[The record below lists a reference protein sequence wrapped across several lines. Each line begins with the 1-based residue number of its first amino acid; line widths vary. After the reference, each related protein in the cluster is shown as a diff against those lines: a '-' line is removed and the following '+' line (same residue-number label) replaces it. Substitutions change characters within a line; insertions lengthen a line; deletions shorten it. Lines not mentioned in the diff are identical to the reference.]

1 MTRFTRPLGLG
12 LILALGTL
20 AWSQLKP
27 LDHSVYDSWKS
38 IQGRSIS
45 GDGSWGAWS
54 ITPQEGDALTEVKS
68 LSGGKTF
75 SIERGS
81 GLRFTEDSAFLLATQ
96 VPKFAE
102 ARDARRARKPANEQP
117 KNALVILNLKSGE
130 QTVIEKVSSWSLAQK
145 GSGWIMYRLDTGTPA
160 AGGTGGPGGGRP
172 GGRPGGAPPAGGPG
186 NDDFGLDFLDQNAPA
201 QTAPAQE
208 PAKTEEGKKKSDH
221 AVGSQYILRELATGK
236 EVKIEDVASFTWNE
250 DGKKALVVLS
260 TKDGKGD
267 GLFLYEFGSGEP
279 QKTPILTGMGRYP
292 RVVFNETASQV
303 AFYTDR
309 DSYSEKTPEP
319 TLYLWDGKEAKALV
333 KPGDTRVDKDS
344 RIVTGTLSFSKSGN
358 FLNIAVQ
365 PKPVPEPPA
374 VHEEDKV
381 NVDVWHW
388 QDPQLQLVQLRTA
401 AADRN
406 RSFSA
411 RLNLKSNS
419 LVVLEDKNLRNVQVP
434 GEGDPAV
441 GLALDTLPYQKSG
454 SWTETK
460 IDVYLVDLATGTKR
474 LIEEGLLGLAF
485 LSPDGTWLIVV
496 DEKTKVITAVRTS
509 TGEEK
514 VISKGLP
521 ELFNV
526 ESDVPALP
534 APYGFGGFTKDDHLV
549 IYDRWDG
556 WLVDLKGQKDPV
568 CFTRGMG
575 RGTETEYRIL
585 NINSDSPWLDTKGT
599 VYFTRAEQRTKEE
612 NYALGD
618 FTGRTSPK
626 TLIDG
631 PMVVTGLQKAQN
643 ADKILYTKQ
652 TFSVFP
658 DVWVSDLS
666 FKQETKLSDANP
678 QQKEYLWGTSELV
691 NFYSNDGAKLDGI
704 LIKPGGF
711 DPSKQYPMVVYF
723 YERESDRL
731 HRYTPPAPSAST
743 INPTFFA
750 SNGYVVFIPD
760 IPYKEGYPG
769 ESAVN
774 AILPGTHKV
783 LGMGFVDPKRVGL
796 QGQSW
801 GGYQTAYLIT
811 ETNMFA
817 AAGAGAAVSNMTSAY
832 GGIRYGSG
840 LVRQFQYEVGQSRI
854 GKSLWEAPLRYL
866 ENSPLFYA
874 DKIRTPLLMMN
885 NDQDGAVPWTE
896 GIQLFAA
903 LRRLEQPVWM
913 LVYNGEDHN
922 IIQRKNRKD
931 FTIRQSQFFDHY
943 LKGAPMPVWM
953 SSGIPAVDKGRTMG
967 LEIPAKP

>member
-38 IQGRSIS
+38 IQGRTIS

-68 LSGGKTF
+68 LSGGKSFT
-75 SIERGS
+75 IERGS
-81 GLRFTEDSAFLLATQ
+81 GLRFTENSAFLLATQ
-96 VPKFAE
+96 APKFEE
-102 ARDARRARKPANEQP
+102 AKEARRARKPANEQP
-117 KNALVILNLKSGE
+117 KNSLVILNLKSGE
-130 QTVIEKVSSWSLAQK
+130 QTVIEKVSSWSLASK
-145 GSGWIMYRLDTGTPA
+145 GSGWIMYRLDTGAPA
-160 AGGTGGPGGGRP
+160 AGAPAGGPGGGR
-172 GGRPGGAPPAGGPG
+172 RPGGAPPAGRGANPG
-186 NDDFGLDFLDQNAPA
+186 DEDLDFDFLDQASQ
-201 QTAPAQE
+201 QTPPRQE
-208 PAKTEEGKKKSDH
+208 PAAPEPGKKRSEH
-221 AVGSQYILRELATGK
+221 SVGSQYVLRELATGK
-236 EVKIEDVASFTWNE
+236 EVKVEDVSSFTWNE
-250 DGKKALVVLS
+250 DGTKALIVLS
-260 TKDGKGD
+260 TKEGKED
-267 GLFLYEFGSGEP
+267 GLYLYEFGGTEP
-279 QKTPILTGMGRYP
+279 KKTSILTGLGRYP
-292 RVVFNETASQV
+292 RAVFNENSSQV

-319 TLYLWDGKEAKALV
+319 TLYLWDGKESKALI
-333 KPGDTRVDKDS
+333 KPGDSRIDKDS
-344 RIVTGTLSFSKSGN
+344 RIVTGSLSFSKTSN
-358 FLNIAVQ
+358 FLNISVQ
-365 PKPVPEPPA
+365 PKPAPEPPA
-374 VHEEDKV
+374 VHEEDRV
-381 NVDVWHW
+381 NLDVWHW

-401 AADRN
+401 AAERN

-411 RLNLKSNS
+411 RLNLKNGS
-419 LVVLEDKNLRNVQVP
+419 LVQLENQNLRSVQVP
-434 GEGDPAV
+434 NEGDPTV
-441 GLALDTLPYQKSG
+441 GLAIDNLPYQKSS
-454 SWTETK
+454 SWTESK

-474 LIEEGLLGLAF
+474 QIEEGLLGSAF
-485 LSPDGTWLIVV
+485 LSPDGTWLLIVDRKNKLISV
-496 DEKTKVITAVRTS
+496 VRTA
-509 TGEEK
+509 TGEER

-521 ELFNV
+521 ELFNA
-526 ESDVPALP
+526 ESDTPAL
-534 APYGFGGFTKDDHLV
+534 AGPYGFGGFTKDDHLV

-556 WLVDLKGQKDPV
+556 WLVDLKGQKEPI

-575 RGTETEYRIL
+575 RATSTEYRIL
-585 NINSDSPWLDTKGT
+585 NINSESPWLETTGP
-599 VYFTRAEQRTKEE
+599 VYFTRTEDRTKEE
-612 NYALGD
+612 NYGIGD
-618 FTGRTSPK
+618 FSGRTSPR

-643 ADKILYTKQ
+643 SDRILYTKQ

-678 QQKEYLWGTSELV
+678 QQKEYLWGSSELV
-691 NFYSNDGAKLDGI
+691 NFYSNDGAELDGV

-711 DPSKQYPMVVYF
+711 DPSKRYPMVVYF
-723 YERESDRL
+723 YEKESARL
-731 HRYTPPAPSAST
+731 HRYSTPAPSAST
-743 INPTFFA
+743 INPAYFA

-783 LGMGFVDPKRVGL
+783 LSMGFVDPKRVGL

-817 AAGAGAAVSNMTSAY
+817 AAGAGAAVTNMTSAY

-874 DKIRTPLLMMN
+874 DKIKTPLLLMN

-922 IIQRKNRKD
+922 IVQRKNRKD
-931 FTIRQSQFFDHY
+931 FTIRLSQFFDHY

-953 SSGIPAVDKGRTMG
+953 ATGVPAVDKGRTMG
-967 LEIPAKP
+967 LEIPGKP